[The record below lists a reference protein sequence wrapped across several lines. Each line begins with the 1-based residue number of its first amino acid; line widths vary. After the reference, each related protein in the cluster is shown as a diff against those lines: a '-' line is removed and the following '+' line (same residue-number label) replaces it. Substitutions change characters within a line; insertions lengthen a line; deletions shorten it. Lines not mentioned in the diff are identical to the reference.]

1 MFFSQRGDDLIDDN
15 TIMDLVKSGN
25 KKAFEEIVIR
35 HRLKALRFAQK
46 YVKDEFISEDIIQDS
61 FALIYIKRMNYNN
74 KYSFKTF
81 LYTVIRNKCIDYLR
95 KQTPVNIADIK
106 LRTPSAED
114 IVMKK
119 EDRLF
124 VTELLGKLNK
134 EYKTALYLYEY
145 EDMSYKDISK
155 IMIKSIGQVK
165 IIIFR
170 ARKKLQKLARE
181 DYRC

>member
-1 MFFSQRGDDLIDDN
+1 MIDDN
-15 TIMDLVKSGN
+15 TIMDLIKSGD
-25 KKAFEEIVIR
+25 KKIFEELVIR

-46 YVKDEFISEDIIQDS
+46 YVKDEFIAEDIIQDS
-61 FALIYIKRMNYNN
+61 FALIYVKRMSYSN
-74 KYSFKTF
+74 KCSFKTF

-95 KQTPVNIADIK
+95 KQKTVNIDDIK

-114 IVMKK
+114 IVMKN

-124 VTELLGKLNK
+124 VMELLGKLNK
-134 EYKTALYLYEY
+134 EYKTALYLLEY
-145 EDMSYKDISK
+145 ENMSYKDISK
-155 IMIKSIGQVK
+155 IMTKSVSQVK

>member
-1 MFFSQRGDDLIDDN
+1 LIDDN
-15 TIMDLVKSGN
+15 TIMNLVKSGD
-25 KKAFEEIVIR
+25 KKVFEELVIR

-46 YVKDEFISEDIIQDS
+46 YVKEEFIAEDIIQDS
-61 FALIYIKRMNYNN
+61 FALIYIKRMSYNN

-95 KQTPVNIADIK
+95 KQKPVNIDNIK
-106 LRTPSAED
+106 LRSPSAED

-124 VTELLGKLNK
+124 ATKLLGKLNK
-134 EYKTALYLYEY
+134 DYKTALYLYEY
-145 EDMSYKDISK
+145 EDMSYKDIAK
-155 IMIKSIGQVK
+155 IMIKSVGQVK

-170 ARKKLQKLARE
+170 ARKKLQKLAKE
-181 DYRC
+181 EYKC

>member
-1 MFFSQRGDDLIDDN
+1 MIDDN
-15 TIMDLVKSGN
+15 TIMDLIKSGD
-25 KKAFEEIVIR
+25 KKIFEELVIR

-46 YVKDEFISEDIIQDS
+46 YVKEEFIAEDIIQDS
-61 FALIYIKRMNYNN
+61 FALIYVKRMSYNN
-74 KYSFKTF
+74 KCSFKTF

-95 KQTPVNIADIK
+95 KQKTVNIDDIK

-145 EDMSYKDISK
+145 EDMSYKEIAT
-155 IMIKSIGQVK
+155 IMIKSVGQVK